1 MVALGLGLL
10 LTLAGVILLFDV
22 AGAAQA
28 VMTGVTRRSLG
39 SLAPGYAASAGG
51 FRVYALLLVA
61 FGIAVF
67 GLGLSPWLPLGGVVL
82 LVLGLAVFAGASIIA
97 IRGEVR
103 TYRALQRK
111 S

>member
-1 MVALGLGLL
+1 MVALGVGLL
-10 LTLAGVILLFDV
+10 LTVAGLILLFDV
-22 AGAAQA
+22 AGAARA
-28 VMTGVTRRSLG
+28 VINGVTSRTLG
-39 SLAPGYAASAGG
+39 SLAPGYAASSGG

-67 GLGLSPWLPLGGVVL
+67 GLGLSPWLPLGGAAL
-82 LVLGLAVFAGASIIA
+82 LVLGLAGFALASIIA